1 MVASSGNLL
10 DTAVG
15 VRRLPVQLEIV
26 VGRQRDKDVP
36 DRNKVPIDRPVLTH
50 NRHTPTRVGNVGAV
64 LLEPHPDILILRV
77 GVGQLDA
84 ELGIVRPR
92 VGDLYLRATD
102 QRHAVAD
109 VRGVQRDK
117 LLRVDC
123 ASGLVGRV
131 GKRPVVVLEPPA
143 DLRPRTTR
151 VDVGNTGIRRHP
163 HAALGRRSR
172 SLGLCARLHM
182 DRRIR
187 VMRVEGRTRKVV
199 VGPHNVRVNQ
209 PRANVDR
216 GRERF
221 DRVAREG
228 DGHGLRLRWDRP
240 RRRIERVNHRI
251 HVIPQLLAIRYPLG
265 PLLGCQRHVGQLRVI
280 AGL

>member
-15 VRRLPVQLEIV
+15 VCRLPVQLEIV

-36 DRNKVPIDRPVLTH
+36 NRNKVPIDSPVLAH
-50 NRHTPTRVGNVGAV
+50 NRHTPTRVGNGGAV

-77 GVGQLDA
+77 GVGKLDA
-84 ELGIVRPR
+84 KLRRVRSR
-92 VGDLYLRATD
+92 VGNLYLRPTD

-163 HAALGRRSR
+163 HAALGCRSR

-182 DRRIR
+182 DRRIG
-187 VMRVEGRTRKVV
+187 VMRVEGGTRKIV
-199 VGPHNVRVNQ
+199 VGPHDVCVDQ

-216 GRERF
+216 GGERF
-221 DRVAREG
+221 DRVAREKNT
-228 DGHGLRLRWDRP
+228 HCVETR
-240 RRRIERVNHRI
+240 
-251 HVIPQLLAIRYPLG
+251 A
-265 PLLGCQRHVGQLRVI
+265 
-280 AGL
+280 